1 MFTLAKNIH
10 KITNEFKISF
20 YVRSD
25 VYIEYKNDLNKNK
38 FIIIN
43 ESDLVHKGK
52 FSKFG
57 KLWNNYL
64 LSAKS
69 KLLRFLK
76 FSNFTNLFS
85 YKLKQKEDIIYE
97 DLVRNY
103 QHLRELLNNH
113 LINIFLLGGDRNG
126 GLESVFLKLAK
137 DLGCKVIIPYVSY
150 FAEQESLL
158 KFSKT
163 TKKKFYFSC
172 NYIKNSEK
180 KFRSHIRENNYYY
193 PHPVA
198 NATDRFGVLSD
209 NPWFVGNG
217 PSDILCLPNSY
228 LKEHY
233 IRNGNDPKKI
243 KSIGDISY
251 DNLYKNYKKK
261 DELKDELL
269 KKYNLDKNKK
279 IIITA
284 LPQLAEHN
292 LLSWKEHWKE
302 INFLVG
308 SVDSLQEI
316 NLISLHPK
324 MNFDNYKYLQAKY
337 NCMIIDESL
346 STFLPVADMFIATF
360 SSTVFWS
367 ILCGVKTVIV
377 DFYCF
382 NYSFFDFLTSVVK
395 VNDKNVF
402 EKKLRIAIQK
412 DFNFT
417 KDWKSLS
424 RGKVFDGNTIYRYVE
439 LFRSIS

>member
-1 MFTLAKNIH
+1 LFTLAKNIH

-382 NYSFFDFLTSVVK
+382 NYSFFNFLTSVVK

>member
-1 MFTLAKNIH
+1 MFTFARNIL

-20 YVRSD
+20 YVRND
-25 VYIEYKNDLNKNK
+25 VYMEYKNDLIKNN
-38 FIIIN
+38 FVIIN

-57 KLWNNYL
+57 KFWNNYL

-76 FSNFTNLFS
+76 FFNFTNLFS

-97 DLVRNY
+97 DLVSNY

-113 LINIFLLGGDRNG
+113 LINIFLLEGDRNG
-126 GLESVFLKLAK
+126 GIESVFLKLAK

-150 FAEQESLL
+150 FAEQEDLL
-158 KFSKT
+158 KYSKT
-163 TKKKFYFSC
+163 TK
-172 NYIKNSEK
+172 K
-180 KFRSHIRENNYYY
+180 KFRSHIRENNFYY

-198 NATDRFGVLSD
+198 NATDRFGVLSE

-243 KSIGDISY
+243 KSIGDLSY
-251 DNLYKNYKKK
+251 DEIYKTFKDKEKIRKKII
-261 DELKDELL
+261 
-269 KKYNLDKNKK
+269 KKYNLDDQKK
-279 IIITA
+279 VILLV

-292 LLSWKEHWKE
+292 IMSWRKHWFE
-302 INFLVG
+302 TAFLVR
-308 SVDSLQEI
+308 SVENLNE
-316 NLISLHPK
+316 NTLISLHPK
-324 MNFDNYKYLQAKY
+324 MEITKYKKYFSTNYNSQ
-337 NCMIIDESL
+337 IIDEQLASV
-346 STFLPVADMFIATF
+346 LPIADLNVVCY
-360 SSTVFWS
+360 SSTVYWS
-367 ILCGVKTVIV
+367 VLCGVKTVIF
-377 DFYCF
+377 DFYKL
-382 NYSFFDFLTSVVK
+382 NLKIFDFLTSVVK

-412 DFNFT
+412 DFDFN

-424 RGKVFDGNTIYRYVE
+424 MSKVFDGNSICRYIS
-439 LFRSIS
+439 LFRSLS

>member
-382 NYSFFDFLTSVVK
+382 NYSFFNFLTSVVK